1 MKEPRLPAS
10 GLAVPSVS
18 ADGRPAIVTVQR
30 SVSLLLDKLARV
42 TTGYTPDPV
51 RELQEKTYYDYPA
64 VKAPLWRW
72 EIIWYFFMGGLAGG
86 CYLIA
91 SIASLFGHEEDRI
104 VTRVGYYASLLAL
117 LPCPP
122 LLIKDLGQ
130 PARFL
135 HMMRV
140 FKVKSVMSMGTW
152 GLLTFSAFSGL
163 TTMIQAARDGLL
175 GHWWGS
181 HVLARL
187 PQKLIAIPGSLFAI
201 FLGGYTGVLITS
213 TSIAVWSRS
222 KMLGAVFIASAA
234 STSTALISV
243 ILRISGASEKTL
255 HKLEQLEWVNMLIE
269 IVCLLS
275 YLRTSG
281 RAAKA
286 LVGTEPGEQGP
297 SFWRFMFGGGLV
309 LPWLLQTLLL
319 LLAPKPATKK
329 IKRGGMGL
337 LVSLLVLIGG
347 YFLRHTIIHAG
358 HASSNDP
365 RTTLWNARR

>member
-1 MKEPRLPAS
+1 MKETRLPS
-10 GLAVPSVS
+10 GLPTPSS
-18 ADGRPAIVTVQR
+18 SGSRLPKIATAQR
-30 SVSLLLDKLARV
+30 SVSMLLDKLASV
-42 TTGYTPDPV
+42 TTGYTPDPA

-64 VKAPLWRW
+64 VKAPLWGW

-86 CYLIA
+86 CYLVA

-104 VTRVGYYASLLAL
+104 VIRVGYYASLLAL

-122 LLIKDLGQ
+122 LLIKDLGR
-130 PARFL
+130 PARFFN
-135 HMMRV
+135 MMRV
-140 FKVKSVMSMGTW
+140 FKIKSAMSMGTW

-163 TTMIQAARDGLL
+163 TSMIQAARDGLL
-175 GHWWGS
+175 GRWWGARF
-181 HVLARL
+181 LARL

-222 KMLGAVFIASAA
+222 KMLGAVFISSAA
-234 STSTALISV
+234 STSAALISV
-243 ILRISGASEKTL
+243 ILRIIGAPEKTL
-255 HKLEQLEWVNMLIE
+255 HKLEQIEWANMLIE
-269 IVCLLS
+269 IFCLLT

-286 LVGTEPGEQGP
+286 LVGTEPTEQGP
-297 SFWRFMFGGGLV
+297 TFWRFMFGGGLI

-319 LLAPKPATKK
+319 LSAPKPVAKK
-329 IKRGGMGL
+329 IKHGGLGL
-337 LVSLLVLIGG
+337 LVSILVLIGG
-347 YFLRHTIIHAG
+347 YFLRRTVINAG